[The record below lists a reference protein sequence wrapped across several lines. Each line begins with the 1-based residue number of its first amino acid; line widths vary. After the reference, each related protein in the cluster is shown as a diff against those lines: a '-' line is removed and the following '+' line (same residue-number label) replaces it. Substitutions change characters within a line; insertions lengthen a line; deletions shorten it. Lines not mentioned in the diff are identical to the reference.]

1 MAIPK
6 TIDGAKVLLQIGN
19 GASPTEQFSVPCG
32 LTGTTISFSGS
43 AQEEAVHDCDTPEAA
58 AWVYRQIDSLSMTV
72 SGTGLVDTSNL
83 QATLY
88 AWWSSGAA
96 KNCRVKIDVTG
107 ANGGGQWAGSFVC
120 TSLSVTGE
128 RKQRSTVE
136 IEIQSNGPL
145 TWTAATP

>member
-6 TIDGAKVLLQIGN
+6 TIDGAKVLIQIGD
-19 GASPTEQFSVPCG
+19 GASPTEAFAVPCG
-32 LTGTTISFSGS
+32 LTGATVSFAAS
-43 AQEEAVHDCDTPEAA
+43 AQEEAVHDCAAPENA
-58 AWVYRQIDSLSMTV
+58 AWVYRQVDSLSMSV

-83 QATLY
+83 ESVLY
-88 AWWSSGAA
+88 TWWASGAS
-96 KNCRVKIDVTG
+96 KNCRVKIDTTG
-107 ANGGGQWAGSFVC
+107 ANGGGYWAGSFVC

-145 TWTAATP
+145 TWTDAT